1 MSNKISVITVVYND
15 VDHIRETMESF
26 FSQTWQDKEYIVI
39 DGGSTDGTADIIR
52 EYSDRIAYW
61 CSEPDAGIYDAMNKG
76 ISHATG
82 GWINFLNSGDTYSS
96 SNSLEQLISTED
108 DADVLYG
115 NSIEITSSHRI
126 AIEASDQKELMEYTP
141 IYRHGSSLVRTDI
154 QKKYL
159 FNTNMR
165 ELLGYSLDWHCIYNM
180 YKNGVKFKKI
190 PCYVQSYRLD
200 GTSAQPLQSIIYI
213 YKITSQGRF
222 SPRKIWFAL
231 KKIATL
237 YLRRSLLFKWITAFL
252 LEYIPNSIITHIPF
266 WSLRRCYF
274 KLIKMHIGKRS
285 FIMKTNYIMTP
296 NHLVIGDF
304 SHVNRGCIL
313 DCRGGIRIG
322 NNVSISHNV
331 CIMTGSHDP
340 NTINF
345 EGCYLPIEIGDYAWL
360 GIGCTILQGVR
371 IGKGAVVC
379 AGAVVTKDVEP
390 FTIVGGV
397 PARPIRKRCKNLDYK
412 CIWNAPLT

>member
-26 FSQTWQDKEYIVI
+26 FCQTWQEKEYIVI

-52 EYSDRIAYW
+52 EYSNRIAYW
-61 CSEPDAGIYDAMNKG
+61 CSEPDGGIYDAMNKG
-76 ISHATG
+76 INHATG
-82 GWINFLNSGDTYSS
+82 DWINFLNSGDTFSS

-108 DADVLYG
+108 NADVLYG

-141 IYRHGSSLVRTDI
+141 IYRHGASIVRTDI

-159 FNTNMR
+159 FDTN
-165 ELLGYSLDWHCIYNM
+165 LKAQLGYSLDWHCIYRM
-180 YKNGVKFKKI
+180 YKDGIKFKKM
-190 PCYVQSYRLD
+190 PCYVQNYRLD
-200 GTSAQPLQSIIYI
+200 GTSAHPLRSIIYI

-222 SPRKIWFAL
+222 SPRKIWFAS
-231 KKIATL
+231 KKITSL
-237 YLRRSLLFKWITAFL
+237 YLSRTTLFKWIAALL
-252 LEYIPNSIITHIPF
+252 LEYIPNSIVTHIPF
-266 WSLRRCYF
+266 WSLRKCYF

-296 NHLVIGDF
+296 NHLVIGDY
-304 SHVNRGCIL
+304 SHINRGCIL
-313 DCRGGIRIG
+313 DCRGGLRIG

-331 CIMTGSHDP
+331 SIMTGSHNPD
-340 NTINF
+340 TKNF
-345 EGCYLPIEIGDYAWL
+345 EGIYLPIEIGDYAWL
-360 GIGCTILQGVR
+360 GIGCTILQGVT
-371 IGKGAVVC
+371 IGEGAVVC

-390 FTIVGGV
+390 YTIVGGI
-397 PARPIRKRCKNLDYK
+397 PARPIRKRSKDLDYK